1 VLSELRVENLL
12 LIERAELELAPGL
25 NVLTGET
32 GAGKTVLAH
41 ALDLLLGGRARA
53 GIVRPGASEAYV
65 EGAFAPSPE
74 LLARRSRGTLACGE
88 HPRFDRTRETLA
100 CDRSGG
106 TLASGEHPP
115 FGQHPRFDRSQETL
129 ACGEHPPFGQRG
141 GELLGELLAQD
152 AEEVVLARR
161 VGADGRTRAYL
172 NGRTIAVADLRTIG
186 EALLSFYGQHEHR
199 KLTLAAAQLEILDG
213 FTGPEQA
220 ARRAACAAAYREVRE
235 LSEQLEGLRELDGAR
250 ERELDLLEHELAEI
264 DAVAPQEGEQERLR
278 AERERLRCLDGLL
291 AAAAGAAEALAGG
304 QGYDGGSDAPGAMAL
319 AAGAAARLDPLAGV
333 DPALDALAER
343 ASALAIEA
351 GDLAG
356 ELRDYGE
363 RLEGEGEATGA
374 GETGDHAAGGLQAV
388 EERLAALERLLR
400 KHGPTVAAVLEHAE
414 HARERR
420 EQLVGAA
427 VAIEEVGG
435 RLRAAQA
442 TLEERATELR
452 AAREAAAPRLAEAV
466 REQLAALAMPD
477 AAFAVELSPREPG
490 PAGGDTVELMIA
502 PNPGVPA
509 APLREIASG
518 GELSRVMLALMTV
531 ANSDSEATLVFDE
544 VDAGIGGHTARA
556 VGERLRELAGTR
568 QVVCITHLPQIASLA
583 ARHFTVVKDATAGAT
598 STRVERLGEREVL
611 SELVRMLGAPDRDPA
626 ARRHAR
632 ELRKAA

>member
-1 VLSELRVENLL
+1 MLADTPACVIQELRVENLL

-65 EGAFAPSPE
+65 EGAFVPSPALLEDLRAGEHGE
-74 LLARRSRGTLACGE
+74 LLAR
-88 HPRFDRTRETLA
+88 
-100 CDRSGG
+100 
-106 TLASGEHPP
+106 
-115 FGQHPRFDRSQETL
+115 
-129 ACGEHPPFGQRG
+129 
-141 GELLGELLAQD
+141 D
-152 AEEVVLARR
+152 AEELVLARR
-161 VGADGRTRAYL
+161 VGADGRTRAYM
-172 NGRTIAVADLRTIG
+172 NGRTVAVADLRRVG
-186 EALLSFYGQHEHR
+186 EALISFYGQHEHR

-213 FTGPEQA
+213 FTGPAQA
-220 ARRAACAAAYREVRE
+220 MRRAACAVAHREVRE
-235 LSEQLEGLRELDGAR
+235 LSERLEELRELDGAR

-264 DAVAPQEGEQERLR
+264 DALAPQEGELQRLH
-278 AERERLRCLDGLL
+278 AERERLRQLDALL

-304 QGYDGGSDAPGAMAL
+304 QGYDGGSDAPGAAAL
-319 AAGAAARLDPLAGV
+319 SARAAARLDPLAGV

-343 ASALAIEA
+343 ARALAIEA
-351 GDLAG
+351 GDVAG

-363 RLEGEGEATGA
+363 RLEGEAAGA
-374 GETGDHAAGGLQAV
+374 GETGDHAARGLQAV
-388 EERLAALERLLR
+388 EERLTAVERLLR

-414 HARERR
+414 RARERR

-427 VAIEEVGG
+427 VALEEVAG
-435 RLRAAQA
+435 RLGDAQA
-442 TLEERATELR
+442 ALGTCVAELR
-452 AAREAAAPRLAEAV
+452 AAREAAAPRLGEAV
-466 REQLAALAMPD
+466 CEQLAALAMPG
-477 AAFAVELSPREPG
+477 AAFAVELSPREAG
-490 PAGGDTVELMIA
+490 PTGGDAVELTIA

-509 APLREIASG
+509 APVREIASG

-531 ANSDSEATLVFDE
+531 ANSGSEATLVFDE

-568 QVVCITHLPQIASLA
+568 QVLCITHLPQIASLA

-598 STRVERLGEREVL
+598 STRVERLGEPEVL
-611 SELVRMLGAPDRDPA
+611 SELVRMLGAPERDPS

-632 ELRKAA
+632 ELRRAA

>member
-1 VLSELRVENLL
+1 VVIGDHPRGAAWQPGPGVRGIHAPQPSATHCRASNPSVPADTPACVLQELRVENLL

-53 GIVRPGASEAYV
+53 GIVRPGAGEAYV
-65 EGAFAPSPE
+65 EGAFAPSPA
-74 LLARRSRGTLACGE
+74 LLARRSRGTLASGE
-88 HPRFDRTRETLA
+88 HPRFGQHE
-100 CDRSGG
+100 
-106 TLASGEHPP
+106 GEHW
-115 FGQHPRFDRSQETL
+115 
-129 ACGEHPPFGQRG
+129 
-141 GELLGELLAQD
+141 ELLAPD
-152 AEEVVLARR
+152 AEEIVLARR
-161 VGADGRTRAYL
+161 VAVDGRTRAYL
-172 NGRTIAVADLRTIG
+172 NGRTVPVGDLRRVG
-186 EALLSFYGQHEHR
+186 EALLAFYGQHEHR

-213 FTGPEQA
+213 FIGPEQA
-220 ARRAACAAAYREVRE
+220 LRRAACAAAYREVRE
-235 LSEQLEGLRELDGAR
+235 LSERLEGLRELDGAR

-264 DAVAPQEGEQERLR
+264 DALALQEGEEERLR
-278 AERERLRCLDGLL
+278 GERERLRRLDALL

-304 QGYDGGSDAPGAMAL
+304 QGYDGGSDAPGAMVL

-343 ASALAIEA
+343 AHALAIEA

-363 RLEGEGEATGA
+363 RLEGEGEAA
-374 GETGDHAAGGLQAV
+374 GVREAGDQAASGLQAV

-414 HARERR
+414 RARERR
-420 EQLVGAA
+420 EQLAGAA
-427 VAIEEVGG
+427 VAIQEVGG
-435 RLRAAQA
+435 CVQAARA
-442 TLEERATELR
+442 TLQERMMELR
-452 AAREAAAPRLAEAV
+452 AMREAAAPRLAEAV

-490 PAGGDTVELMIA
+490 PTGGDTVELMIA

-568 QVVCITHLPQIASLA
+568 QVLCITHLPQIASLA
-583 ARHFTVVKDATAGAT
+583 ARHFTVVKDATAGST
-598 STRVERLGEREVL
+598 STRVERLGEPEVL
-611 SELVRMLGAPDRDPA
+611 SELVRMLGAPERDPS

-632 ELRKAA
+632 ELRRAA